1 MFWDANRQAT
11 PTQIMP
17 SVNQVLLL
25 LLGSSGGAATA
36 ARLGA
41 LLRLK
46 EEAGLCDIKGEDGIF
61 PFMRKGVA
69 VAPGREVGGGEGA
82 VMAAEEEAAVW
93 VAEVEEVEEDKDAA
107 PPAGGGMAAGTAVC
121 VRVGMSVSVLDPLC
135 ANRLGRERSAAAND
149 DDGGEGEWVF
159 TVPCAVLAAL
169 SPTPPYRPAS
179 ELPASSSS
187 STLLCCV

>member
-1 MFWDANRQAT
+1 MFWEANKQAT

-25 LLGSSGGAATA
+25 VLALLGSSGGAVAG

-61 PFMRKGVA
+61 PFMWKGVA

-82 VMAAEEEAAVW
+82 VMAAEEEEEEAAAAAVW
-93 VAEVEEVEEDKDAA
+93 VAEVEEVEEDKDAP
-107 PPAGGGMAAGTAVC
+107 PPAGGGIVAGAAVVC
-121 VRVGMSVSVLDPLC
+121 ACGDVYE
-135 ANRLGRERSAAAND
+135 RLGLVMRQ
-149 DDGGEGEWVF
+149 
-159 TVPCAVLAAL
+159 
-169 SPTPPYRPAS
+169 
-179 ELPASSSS
+179 
-187 STLLCCV
+187 

>member
-1 MFWDANRQAT
+1 MLVRLGDMMFWDANRQAT

-82 VMAAEEEAAVW
+82 VMAAEEEEAAAAVW

-107 PPAGGGMAAGTAVC
+107 PAAGGGMAAGTAVC
-121 VRVGMSVSVLDPLC
+121 ARVGIC
-135 ANRLGRERSAAAND
+135 ERLGPVMRQ
-149 DDGGEGEWVF
+149 
-159 TVPCAVLAAL
+159 
-169 SPTPPYRPAS
+169 
-179 ELPASSSS
+179 
-187 STLLCCV
+187 